1 MRRFLK
7 GLTKA
12 AYVIGSVANVA
23 ATIAIPNPITAKI
36 AATQILGAI
45 VSSKVSDKKL
55 GKLSKPVNI
64 LGFNFDKA
72 ENDIDKNWHN
82 YKY

>member
-1 MRRFLK
+1 MKGFLK

-12 AYVIGSVANVA
+12 TYIIGSVANVA

-36 AATQILGAI
+36 TATQILGAI
-45 VSSKVSDKKL
+45 LSSKVSDKKL
-55 GKLSKPVNI
+55 GKLSTPVNI

-72 ENDIDKNWHN
+72 GNDLDKNWHD

>member
-1 MRRFLK
+1 MKGFLK
-7 GLTKA
+7 ALTKA
-12 AYVIGSVANVA
+12 AYIIGSIANVA
-23 ATIAIPNPITAKI
+23 ATVTIPNPITAKI

-45 VSSKVSDKKL
+45 ISAKVSDKKL
-55 GKLSKPVNI
+55 GKLSTPVNI

-72 ENDIDKNWHN
+72 ENDLDKNWHD